1 MFKRR
6 YFLRNLCV
14 AVALVAAP
22 GIARAQQAIKLT
34 IIDGYPP
41 KALWVKVLI
50 DYFIPEVNKR
60 LAADGNKYKI
70 DWQQAFSGQIAKP
83 RGVMDAIKNKLGDI
97 GVVTTVFHSSKLPLN
112 NLPYYT
118 PFSSRNPI
126 LVSKVIDEL
135 TDKYPAFQKQFD
147 DQNQILLTSYSS
159 IDNYGVF
166 TKNEVK
172 SIDELKGLKLNAAGP
187 NALYIKPLGAVG
199 VLGSLLTYANQIKTG
214 VTDGC
219 IIWPEATITFKI
231 AEVAPHYLETDFG
244 TGVNKSLTIN
254 TDVWKSLP
262 AEVQKVIKATRARL
276 SRQGRAGRARRRRHV
291 DEEVQGRGRHRRHAV
306 EGRAE
311 EMGREDAQ
319 YRAEPGQGG
328 RGQGGLSGHQDSRR
342 LYGCAAR
349 SRREAGAR
357 LGQGLGRS
365 AAQSPSPRLRGE
377 GRGEGAWRI
386 AQTCGHAPSPA
397 RLRFA
402 SAGDLSPRVG
412 GGERAAS
419 SV

>member
-1 MFKRR
+1 MTTFSAATRR
-6 YFLRNLCV
+6 LCL
-14 AVALVAAP
+14 ALGCGLLVAGTPLA
-22 GIARAQQAIKLT
+22 ASAQQSIKLT

-60 LAADGNKYKI
+60 LAAAGNKYKI

-83 RGVMDAIKNKLGDI
+83 RGVMDALGNRLGDI

-126 LVSKVIDEL
+126 LVSRVMDQL
-135 TDKYPAFQKQFD
+135 YDKFPAFQKQFD
-147 DQNQILLTSYSS
+147 AQNQIVLTNYSS

-166 TKNEVK
+166 TKKLVK
-172 SIDELKGLKLNAAGP
+172 GMDDLKGLKLNAAGP

-219 IIWPEATITFKI
+219 LIWPEATITFKI

-254 TDVWKSLP
+254 TDVWKGLP
-262 AEVQKVIKATRARL
+262 DEVKKVLKATARDYRDKVAQAAL
-276 SRQGRAGRARRRRHV
+276 DKADVSIKKFKKMGGTIITMSKADQKKWADRMPNIAQNLAKSVEKKNGYPAMKILAAYMEALRAG
-291 DEEVQGRGRHRRHAV
+291 
-306 EGRAE
+306 
-311 EMGREDAQ
+311 
-319 YRAEPGQGG
+319 
-328 RGQGGLSGHQDSRR
+328 
-342 LYGCAAR
+342 
-349 SRREAGAR
+349 
-357 LGQGLGRS
+357 
-365 AAQSPSPRLRGE
+365 GE
-377 GRGEGAWRI
+377 
-386 AQTCGHAPSPA
+386 HPA
-397 RLRFA
+397 R
-402 SAGDLSPRVG
+402 DWDKK
-412 GGERAAS
+412 
-419 SV
+419 

>member
-1 MFKRR
+1 MLNCRVV
-6 YFLRNLCV
+6 LRNICIVAAMV
-14 AVALVAAP
+14 AVPAA
-22 GIARAQQAIKLT
+22 AHAQQAIKLT

-118 PFSSRNPI
+118 PFASRNPI
-126 LVSKVIDEL
+126 LVSKVMDDL
-135 TDKYPAFQKQFD
+135 TDKFPAFQKQFD

-159 IDNYGVF
+159 IDNYGIF

-172 SIDELKGLKLNAAGP
+172 SMDDLKGLKLNAAGP
-187 NALYIKPLGAVG
+187 NALYVKSLGAVG

-254 TDVWKSLP
+254 KEVWNGLP
-262 AEVQKVIKATRARL
+262 DPVKKVIKATARDYRDKVAQAALHDADASIKKFKAAGGKIVTL
-276 SRQGRAGRARRRRHV
+276 SKADQKKWA
-291 DEEVQGRGRHRRHAV
+291 DQ
-306 EGRAE
+306 
-311 EMGREDAQ
+311 M
-319 YRAEPGQGG
+319 PN
-328 RGQGGLSGHQDSRR
+328 
-342 LYGCAAR
+342 
-349 SRREAGAR
+349 
-357 LGQGLGRS
+357 
-365 AAQSPSPRLRGE
+365 
-377 GRGEGAWRI
+377 I
-386 AQTCGHAPSPA
+386 AQNLAHEVEKKEGYPAMKILAAYMDALRAAGEKPA
-397 RLRFA
+397 R
-402 SAGDLSPRVG
+402 DWDKK
-412 GGERAAS
+412 
-419 SV
+419 